1 MTKREQ
7 RRRVSLARWTPSKP
21 RQCRE
26 RINPAIQDYIQHD
39 SGDKFAAVA
48 SVGGSI
54 GGKNEPATCPKK
66 ASLPVKGGRLADSM
80 SGTYPKPLIETN
92 LPVCR

>member
-1 MTKREQ
+1 VITYRLTPFSDGLADLANATAAQHRTEIEAERDLRKRQ
-7 RRRVSLARWTPSKP
+7 RKTR
-21 RQCRE
+21 
-26 RINPAIQDYIQHD
+26 
-39 SGDKFAAVA
+39 
-48 SVGGSI
+48 
-54 GGKNEPATCPKK
+54 NEPATCPKK